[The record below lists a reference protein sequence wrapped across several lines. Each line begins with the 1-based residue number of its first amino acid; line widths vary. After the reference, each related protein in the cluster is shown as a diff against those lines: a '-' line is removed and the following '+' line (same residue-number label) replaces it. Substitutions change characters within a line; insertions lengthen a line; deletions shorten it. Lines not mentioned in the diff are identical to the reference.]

1 MRTDA
6 LINGGFIGF
15 GLGFILAT
23 LALYFPIRDFL
34 PQYVMIW
41 QFRFVGIVG
50 GIGLAVGIAL
60 EVFQRRKIRNSQER
74 E

>member
-1 MRTDA
+1 MRNDA
-6 LINGGFIGF
+6 LMNGGFIGF

-34 PQYVMIW
+34 PQYVTIW
-41 QFRFVGIVG
+41 QFRFVGIMG